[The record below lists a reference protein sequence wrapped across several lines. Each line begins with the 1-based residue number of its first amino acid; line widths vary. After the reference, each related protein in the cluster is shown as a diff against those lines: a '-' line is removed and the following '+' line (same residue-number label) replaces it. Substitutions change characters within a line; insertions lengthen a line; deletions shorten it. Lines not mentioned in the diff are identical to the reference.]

1 MALRALTN
9 RNLIF
14 IGVALMAVI
23 INVDLNAMNLALATI
38 GRVLHA
44 PLTMLQWVIVVYILF
59 GIPLLVI
66 SGKLGDAFGRKKIYL
81 FGVSLFVVASIVCGC
96 ATGIRMLLVGRAL
109 QGLAFG
115 FTLSLGLVIVT
126 SVFPSERRG
135 TVLGMYTMVAGLS
148 QALGPF
154 IGGFILQFLGWRWL
168 FFINIPLG
176 IGCVALLAIYFQEDH
191 KLSAAKLDYIG
202 ASIFF
207 SGLVLSV
214 LALNEMSAWGVSSI
228 LFIATFGLGLI
239 LLLCFYA
246 YEKHLQNPLV
256 DFSIYKNRTYLFV
269 TIIRAINTYA
279 WFSVIFLLPLFFQN
293 ILELT
298 PIAAGMM
305 ILVMTAMYGLLSPF
319 VGRWLDR
326 YGYKKPLVLSVIFGI
341 AACLLLVNM
350 KLTITWW
357 LLFGFF
363 LFGIN
368 KAITLPCTVGLAL
381 KNLPKEKAGAGLG
394 AFYATTFMGGVCGV
408 AITGATIILLSR
420 IKLHAGLIKLG
431 LGQFVQHA
439 ALLKGV
445 ASGAVS
451 AALLKD
457 FFSPAVLERILPVI
471 KHAFVYGA
479 ITTLWIVIVL
489 SFIALVLSFYVQDD
503 S

>member
-1 MALRALTN
+1 MKTASSSN
-9 RNLIF
+9 CNLVF
-14 IGVALMAVI
+14 LGVALMAVM
-23 INVDLNAMNLALATI
+23 INVDLNATNLALATI
-38 GRVLHA
+38 GRVLHV
-44 PLTMLQWVIVVYILF
+44 PLTMLQWVIIVYILF

-66 SGKLGDAFGRKKIYL
+66 SGKLGDVFGRKKIYL
-81 FGVSLFVVASIVCGC
+81 FGVSLFVIASIVCGC

-126 SVFPSERRG
+126 SVFPSARRG

-154 IGGFILQFLGWRWL
+154 VGGFILQFFGWRWL
-168 FFINIPLG
+168 FLINIPLG
-176 IGCVALLAIYFQEDH
+176 IGCAALLVAYFREDH
-191 KLSAAKLDYIG
+191 KLLAVKLDYLG

-214 LALNEMSAWGVSSI
+214 LALNEMSTWGASSI
-228 LFIATFGLGLI
+228 LFTTTFGLGLA
-239 LLLCFYA
+239 LLLCFYT
-246 YEKHLQNPLV
+246 YEKHLQHPLV
-256 DFSIYKNRTYLFV
+256 DFSVYKNRTYLFV

-298 PIAAGMM
+298 PVATGMM

-319 VGRWLDR
+319 VGRWLDW

-357 LLFGFF
+357 LLLGFL

-381 KNLPKEKAGAGLG
+381 KNLPKEKAGVGLG
-394 AFYATTFMGGVCGV
+394 VFYATTFMGGICGV
-408 AITGATIILLSR
+408 AITGTTIILLSR

-431 LGQFVQHA
+431 LTQFVKHA

-451 AALLKD
+451 VAVLKD
-457 FFSPAVLERILPVI
+457 YFPPGVLEKILPII

-489 SFIALVLSFYVQDD
+489 SFITLVLSFYVQDAG
-503 S
+503 